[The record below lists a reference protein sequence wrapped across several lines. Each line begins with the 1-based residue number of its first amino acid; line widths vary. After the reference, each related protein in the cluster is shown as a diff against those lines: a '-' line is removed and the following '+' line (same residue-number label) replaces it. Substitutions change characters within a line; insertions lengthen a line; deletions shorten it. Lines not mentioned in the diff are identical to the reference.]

1 VMSRLSRGREK
12 LRRYLSGEPRPAK
25 TQLGKVK

>member
-12 LRRYLSGEPRPAK
+12 LRRLLDGADRPVE
-25 TQLGKVK
+25 LRRVK